1 MKMKNRSDVH
11 TLGAVR
17 GVLDALVKDRV
28 LATYG
33 YLAEH
38 VGRHP
43 HSAALWSVLCEVV
56 EEDAKAGKPLRSS
69 LIVNVNTD
77 KPGKQYYGKAREVG
91 LPVGDDEQAF
101 WESQLE
107 QLGLPVKAP
116 VLRPIY

>member
-17 GVLDALVKDRV
+17 GVLDALVHDKV

-43 HSAALWSVLCEVV
+43 HSAALWGILGKVI

-77 KPGKQYYGKAREVG
+77 KPGKQYYETAREQG
-91 LPVGDDEQAF
+91 LDIPDEQAF
-101 WESQLE
+101 WEDQL
-107 QLGLPVKAP
+107 QRLGLSIKPHI
-116 VLRPIY
+116 LRPFY

>member
-17 GVLDALVKDRV
+17 GVLDALVHDRV

-43 HSAALWSVLCEVV
+43 HSAALWSILGKLV
-56 EEDAKAGKPLRSS
+56 EEDAKAGNPLRSS

-77 KPGKQYYGKAREVG
+77 KPGKQYYEKARDVG

-107 QLGLPVKAP
+107 ALKLPVKAP
-116 VLRPIY
+116 ILRPIY